1 MADMDKKAVINEIL
15 RISRQ
20 SSNMM
25 YGSVS
30 GLSWAGQPGALQAQL
45 NEAIE
50 AWLKHG
56 DPEPLKGI
64 VAMLQ
69 TTNVLSD
76 AKADEL
82 LQALETKE

>member
-1 MADMDKKAVINEIL
+1 MTDMSKKTIVNEIL

-20 SSNMM
+20 SSGMM
-25 YGSVS
+25 YGSS
-30 GLSWAGQPGALQAQL
+30 GLSWAGQSGVMQPQL

-50 AWLKHG
+50 AWLKDD

-82 LQALETKE
+82 LRALGAKEK